1 MASGIYNIF
10 KYNCFGGNHDLEDD
24 SPSDTIMVALM
35 DDSHVFTAT
44 DEDWTDVS
52 ANELAT
58 AGNYT
63 ADGAILSTQGI
74 TVGATTKFDAAD
86 TTWANATFTAYHA
99 VIYNATTGEL
109 IASID
114 FAGAQSPAAVT
125 FTIQWNASGIITLAE
140 A

>member
-24 SPSDTIMVALM
+24 SPSDTIKVALM
-35 DDSHVFTAT
+35 DNNHSFTAT
-44 DEDWTDVS
+44 DNDWTDVS
-52 ANELAT
+52 ANELAA

-63 ADGAILSTQGI
+63 TGGATLSSQGI
-74 TVGATTKFDAAD
+74 TKAATTIFDAAD
-86 TTWANATFTAYHA
+86 TEWANATFSAYHA

-114 FAGAQSPAAVT
+114 FGGVQSPSAVT
-125 FTIQWNASGIITLAE
+125 FTIQWNASGIITIAE

>member
-24 SPSDTIMVALM
+24 SPSDTIKVALM
-35 DDSHVFTAT
+35 DNNHVFTAT
-44 DEDWTDVS
+44 DDDWTDVS
-52 ANELAT
+52 ANELAA

-63 ADGAILSTQGI
+63 TGGKTLASQGI
-74 TVGATTKFDAAD
+74 TQAATTIFDAANVE
-86 TTWANATFTAYHA
+86 WLLATFTAYHA

-114 FAGAQSPAAVT
+114 FGGAQSPAAVT
-125 FTIQWNASGIITLAE
+125 FTVQWNASGIITLAT